1 MIEAIVRRY
10 SPATLITA
18 LVGLS
23 LLDMLLTIACWE
35 LGLTEGSPFYSLAS
49 YDIILLGIFK
59 LVATGVVAWAIWSF
73 RLTRIAALLVVAMI
87 LVCLINVIAL
97 VSGVIG

>member
-1 MIEAIVRRY
+1 MIDRIARRY
-10 SPATLITA
+10 SPATLVLLLIG
-18 LVGLS
+18 VS

-35 LGLTEGSPFYSLAS
+35 LGLSEGSPFYSLAS

-59 LVATGVVAWAIWSF
+59 LVATGSVAYAIWTF
-73 RLTRIAALLVVAMI
+73 RLTRIAALLVIAMS
-87 LVCLINVIAL
+87 LVCLINVVAL